1 MSRKLKLL
9 SLNVRGL
16 RNVSKRGAI
25 FSFLKIQKATIFCLQ
40 ETYSSPEDEK
50 LWSAEWGG
58 KIIYSHGTTHSK
70 GVCILLNPSS
80 PFNLSSI
87 LVDPEGRFLIGKLT
101 IEEKY
106 FFITNIYGPNNCHD
120 QDDFIK
126 TLSQQLMSKTDTS
139 KVIISG
145 DWNITLN
152 RIDKLGGLPWKAT
165 SGRNTLLDLMDEL
178 NLTDIYRELHPK
190 SKSFTYVS
198 KSLNLK
204 SRIDYFLISRSL
216 SCDVRQAEIRISTA
230 PDHNAIFLS
239 IDVKS
244 EFNRGPGLWKFNNT
258 LLEDNNY
265 KELIAFYYPQIL
277 RKYSEVSDTQLL
289 WELIKMELRSKT
301 IAYSKEKRCKLRNKE
316 EALQKELQ
324 ELDFKICN
332 GDYFDQEILG
342 KFEAPKEELKRLHE
356 IRGKEAMFRSKMKWI
371 EEGEK
376 PTKYFHNLEKTNY
389 EKKLVREVKL
399 ENEETISNPAQVN
412 KEIEDFYRKT
422 YTTKINANMDNHTL
436 EQKFNDFIEDLNIP
450 QLNDEEKSFLDKD
463 LTINEL
469 KEALDS
475 FADNKS
481 PGEDGFT
488 KEFYQTFFD
497 LLCKD
502 LLNSYNEAFCK
513 GSLSVSQ
520 KRGTITLIPKGDEN
534 LTELKNWRPISLLN
548 IDYKILSKALARR
561 MENVLPKLVH
571 SDQTGFVNGRY
582 IGQNI
587 RLLNDIM
594 DYTDIKKLPG
604 IFLFVDFEKAFDTI
618 EWSFISKTLEVFK
631 FGCNFKNWFSVV
643 YNNIQSAV
651 MNGGRMTEYFE
662 ITRGVR
668 QGCPLSPSLFILTVE
683 LLALKIRQSPNCR
696 GIRLPNDK
704 EARISQFADD
714 TTIITSSSDSL
725 KSHLQTIEVFG
736 SISGLKLNRKK
747 TKAMW
752 LGSMKHNTG
761 KILEFK
767 STREP
772 VKVLGIFLSYNQDK
786 NIEEN
791 FLKRIRKMKTK
802 LNLWLSRDL
811 TLYGK
816 SLLAKTLGV
825 SQLVYAASLLSV
837 PNVVIKIVQTQLFSF
852 LWKNKKDKIKRAV
865 IYQPLVEGGLNFIN
879 FDTMVKSLR
888 LAWISRLLGDT
899 DDSWKVI
906 PNFYFSDYGGLQ
918 FLLKCNYNSE
928 SINTCLPNFYRELLK
943 YFQEFKN
950 KTNIFPYGEFLLWN
964 NKAITI
970 ENYSVFWRSW
980 FIRKILYVQDVL
992 NAEGNFL
999 TIEEFQNKFKIKIN
1013 YLHYLQLIAAIPSD
1027 TIEVPSQELLNTAKL
1042 SSSVIPSLDLT
1053 EMRCKNYYK
1062 ILNGDSITEPT
1073 GIKNWKNNY
1082 PHYFKDW
1089 GKNFSFIYKATKDN
1103 KLRQFS
1109 FRILHRILM
1118 TKKELFKFRL
1128 VEDQACTLCLQPDS
1142 IEHTF
1147 LDCTVTTAFYLKA
1160 ITWFNHENDT
1170 DITLSNK
1177 QITFNDIP
1185 RLTHLTD
1192 YPRRRL
1198 HLFII
1203 ILKQYIYTCKCLD
1216 KKPNMQEFQRK
1227 AVLQCQIE
1235 KCALP

>member
-1 MSRKLKLL
+1 M
-9 SLNVRGL
+9 RGL

-25 FSFLKIQKATIFCLQ
+25 FSYLKMQKATIYCLQ

-50 LWSAEWGG
+50 VWSAEWGG

-70 GVCILLNPSS
+70 GVCTLLNPNS
-80 PFNLSSI
+80 PFKLSSI
-87 LVDPEGRFLIGKLT
+87 QVDPEGRFLIAKLT

-106 FFITNIYGPNNCHD
+106 FCIVNTYGPNNCHD
-120 QDDFIK
+120 QDDFLK
-126 TLSQQLMSKTDTS
+126 ALSQQLVSKTDTS

-165 SGRNTLLDLMDEL
+165 SSRNTLVDLMKEL

-216 SCDVRQAEIRISTA
+216 SCDVKQAEIRISIA

-239 IDVKS
+239 IDVKND
-244 EFNRGPGLWKFNNT
+244 FNRGPGLWKFNNT

-265 KELIAFYYPQIL
+265 KELITFYYPQIL
-277 RKYSEVSDTQLL
+277 RKYSEVTDNQLL

-301 IAYSKEKRCKLRNKE
+301 IGYSKDKRCKLRNKE
-316 EALQKELQ
+316 EVLQKELQ
-324 ELDFKICN
+324 ELDSKICN
-332 GDYFDQEILG
+332 GDYFDQDILE
-342 KFEAPKEELKRLHE
+342 KFEAAKEELKQLHE
-356 IRGKEAMFRSKMKWI
+356 VRGKEAMFRSKMKWV
-371 EEGEK
+371 EQGEK
-376 PTKYFHNLEKTNY
+376 PTKYFYNLEKTNY
-389 EKKLVREVKL
+389 EKKLIREVKL
-399 ENEETISNPAQVN
+399 ENEEIISNPSQVN
-412 KEIEDFYRKT
+412 KEIEAFYRKM
-422 YTTKINANMDNHTL
+422 YTAKINDNMDNHAY
-436 EQKFNDFIEDLNIP
+436 EHKFKDFIEDLDIP
-450 QLNDEEKSFLDKD
+450 QLSDEEQSFLEKD

-469 KEALDS
+469 KEGLTS

-548 IDYKILSKALARR
+548 IDYKILSKVLARR
-561 MENVLPKLVH
+561 MEKVLPKLVH

-594 DYTDIKKLPG
+594 EYTDIKKLPG

-618 EWSFISKTLEVFK
+618 EWSFISNTLEVFK
-631 FGCNFKNWFSVV
+631 FGCNFQKWFSVI

-651 MNGGRMTEYFE
+651 MNGGRLTDYFE

-696 GIRLPNDK
+696 GIRLPNAK
-704 EARISQFADD
+704 EVRISQFADD
-714 TTIITSSSDSL
+714 TTIITNNTDSL
-725 KSHLQTIEVFG
+725 RSHLQTMEEFG
-736 SISGLKLNRKK
+736 AISGLKLNRKK

-752 LGSMKHNTG
+752 LGSMKHNTS

-772 VKVLGIFLSYNQDK
+772 VKVLGIFLGYNQDK
-786 NIEEN
+786 IIEEN
-791 FLKRIRKMKTK
+791 FLSRIRKMKTR

-825 SQLVYAASLLSV
+825 SQLVYVASLLSV
-837 PNVVIKIVQTQLFSF
+837 PNAVIKIIQTELFSF

-865 IYQPLVEGGLNFIN
+865 IYQPLAEGGLNFIN
-879 FDTMVKSLR
+879 FATMVKSLR
-888 LAWISRLLGDT
+888 LAWLSRLLGDN

-906 PNFYFSDYGGLQ
+906 PNYYLSEYGGLQ
-918 FLLKCNYNSE
+918 FLLKCNYNAE
-928 SINTCLPNFYRELLK
+928 SINKCLPNFYRELLQ

-970 ENYSVFWRSW
+970 ENSSVFWRSW
-980 FIRKILYVQDVL
+980 FKRKIIYVQDVL

-999 TIEEFQNKFKIKIN
+999 TLEEFQNKFKIKTN
-1013 YLHYLQLIAAIPSD
+1013 FLYYLQLIAAIPSD
-1027 TIEVPSQELLNTAKL
+1027 LKKKAATIEIPSQEVLNTAKL
-1042 SSSVIPSLDLT
+1042 SSSAIATPDLS

-1062 ILNGDSITEPT
+1062 ILSGNGITEPT
-1073 GIKNWKNNY
+1073 GIKNWKNNF
-1082 PHYFKDW
+1082 PDYFTDW
-1089 GKNFSFIYKATKDN
+1089 EKRFSFIYKSTKDN

-1109 FRILHRILM
+1109 FRLLHRITT

-1128 VEDQACTLCLQPDS
+1128 VEDEACTLCLLPDS

-1147 LDCTVTTAFYLKA
+1147 LDCTVTTAFYSKA
-1160 ITWFNHENDT
+1160 ISWFNHENDT
-1170 DITLSNK
+1170 HITLSSK
-1177 QITFNDIP
+1177 QVTFNDIP

-1198 HLFII
+1198 HLFVI
-1203 ILKQYIYTCKCLD
+1203 ILKQYIYACKCLD

-1227 AVLQCQIE
+1227 VILQWQIE

>member
-1 MSRKLKLL
+1 MIRTQDQAQNEKRLTFK
-9 SLNVRGL
+9 
-16 RNVSKRGAI
+16 SKR
-25 FSFLKIQKATIFCLQ
+25 LQ
-40 ETYSSPEDEK
+40 
-50 LWSAEWGG
+50 
-58 KIIYSHGTTHSK
+58 
-70 GVCILLNPSS
+70 
-80 PFNLSSI
+80 
-87 LVDPEGRFLIGKLT
+87 
-101 IEEKY
+101 
-106 FFITNIYGPNNCHD
+106 
-120 QDDFIK
+120 
-126 TLSQQLMSKTDTS
+126 
-139 KVIISG
+139 
-145 DWNITLN
+145 
-152 RIDKLGGLPWKAT
+152 
-165 SGRNTLLDLMDEL
+165 
-178 NLTDIYRELHPK
+178 PK
-190 SKSFTYVS
+190 SVWLTAALFDITPRDRLSVG
-198 KSLNLK
+198 
-204 SRIDYFLISRSL
+204 RSVAR
-216 SCDVRQAEIRISTA
+216 S
-230 PDHNAIFLS
+230 
-239 IDVKS
+239 
-244 EFNRGPGLWKFNNT
+244 
-258 LLEDNNY
+258 
-265 KELIAFYYPQIL
+265 QI
-277 RKYSEVSDTQLL
+277 
-289 WELIKMELRSKT
+289 
-301 IAYSKEKRCKLRNKE
+301 
-316 EALQKELQ
+316 
-324 ELDFKICN
+324 
-332 GDYFDQEILG
+332 
-342 KFEAPKEELKRLHE
+342 
-356 IRGKEAMFRSKMKWI
+356 
-371 EEGEK
+371 
-376 PTKYFHNLEKTNY
+376 
-389 EKKLVREVKL
+389 
-399 ENEETISNPAQVN
+399 
-412 KEIEDFYRKT
+412 
-422 YTTKINANMDNHTL
+422 
-436 EQKFNDFIEDLNIP
+436 
-450 QLNDEEKSFLDKD
+450 
-463 LTINEL
+463 
-469 KEALDS
+469 
-475 FADNKS
+475 NKS
-481 PGEDGFT
+481 AHAIMWLYT
-488 KEFYQTFFD
+488 S
-497 LLCKD
+497 CK
-502 LLNSYNEAFCK
+502 
-513 GSLSVSQ
+513 
-520 KRGTITLIPKGDEN
+520 P
-534 LTELKNWRPISLLN
+534 
-548 IDYKILSKALARR
+548 
-561 MENVLPKLVH
+561 H
-571 SDQTGFVNGRY
+571 
-582 IGQNI
+582 
-587 RLLNDIM
+587 
-594 DYTDIKKLPG
+594 
-604 IFLFVDFEKAFDTI
+604 
-618 EWSFISKTLEVFK
+618 
-631 FGCNFKNWFSVV
+631 KNWFSVV

-651 MNGGRMTEYFE
+651 MNGGRMTEYFK

-837 PNVVIKIVQTQLFSF
+837 PNAVIKIVQTQLFSL

-879 FDTMVKSLR
+879 FDTMVKSFR

-918 FLLKCNYNSE
+918 FLLKCNYTSE

-1027 TIEVPSQELLNTAKL
+1027 LRKKAATVEVPSQELLNTAKL

-1073 GIKNWKNNY
+1073 GIKNWKSNY

-1089 GKNFSFIYKATKDN
+1089 GKKFSFIYKATKDN

-1170 DITLSNK
+1170 HITLSNK

-1198 HLFII
+1198 HLFNTFSS
-1203 ILKQYIYTCKCLD
+1203 L
-1216 KKPNMQEFQRK
+1216 F
-1227 AVLQCQIE
+1227 
-1235 KCALP
+1235 